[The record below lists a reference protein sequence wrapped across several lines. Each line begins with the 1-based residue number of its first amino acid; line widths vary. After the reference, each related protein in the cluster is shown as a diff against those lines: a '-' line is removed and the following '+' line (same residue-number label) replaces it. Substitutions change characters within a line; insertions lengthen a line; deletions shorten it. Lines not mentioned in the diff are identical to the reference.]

1 MKVKIILGVLAI
13 GFLSVLFL
21 SFVKEQ
27 KEKRPNILFIMAD
40 DHTSQAISAYG
51 TIFGDLFTTPNID
64 RLANEGMI
72 FNNVYCTNAICGP
85 SRATILTGK
94 YSHVNGYF
102 KNESGGQFDGEQWT
116 FIKSLKDNGYQT
128 SLFGKWHLGSEPV
141 GFDYFKYHNNKNQ
154 QGVYYNPLYNENGK
168 NVREEGYATT
178 LTGDFILNWL
188 ENGRDKDKP
197 FAALLHFKAPHRPWN
212 PEEKYKDL
220 FKGIEMPY
228 PDNFNDDYKGR
239 ELTAGDTWMTMDYFN
254 RIDMKLT
261 PPEGLEAKELWQWK
275 THGNNPDEAW
285 LPEGCKTQEE
295 ARKWKYQRYIKDY
308 LACVKSVDDN
318 VGRVLDYLDENGLAE
333 NTIVVYTGD
342 QGFYLGEHGW
352 FDKRFIYETS
362 SKMPFIV
369 RYPEKVKAKS
379 QSNDIITN
387 ADFAPTLLDFAN
399 VDTPEAIQGRSF
411 AENLQGRTPANWPKS
426 YYYQYYEYPYWHHV
440 QPHYG
445 VRNERYKLIHFYYNM
460 DVWEFY
466 DLEKDPNEMN
476 NAIADP
482 VYAKIIKEMKMDI
495 VNHQNKLGI
504 DKSLNAMRAMTD
516 ADLGLVGGH

>member
-1 MKVKIILGVLAI
+1 MKFRKSLKVLAI
-13 GFLSVLFL
+13 AVLTVVFF
-21 SFVKEQ
+21 SCKKEQ

-51 TIFGDLFTTPNID
+51 TIFGDVFTTPNID
-64 RLANEGMI
+64 RLANEGML

-94 YSHVNGYF
+94 YSHVNGYY
-102 KNESGGQFDGEQWT
+102 KNESGGQFNSSQWT
-116 FIKSLKDNGYQT
+116 FIKALKENGYQT

-141 GFDYFKYHNNKNQ
+141 GFDYFKYHNNSNQ
-154 QGVYYNPLYNENGK
+154 QGTYYDPVYNENGK
-168 NVREEGYATT
+168 NVREKGYATT

-188 ENGRDKDKP
+188 DIEREKDKP
-197 FAALLHFKAPHRPWN
+197 FAALLHFKAPHRPWI
-212 PEEKYKDL
+212 PEEKYKNL

-228 PDNFNDDYKGR
+228 PDTFNDTYKGR
-239 ELTAGDTWMTMDYFN
+239 ELTAGDTWTTMDYFN
-254 RIDMKLT
+254 RRDMKLT
-261 PPEGLEAKELWQWK
+261 PPKELEGKELREWE
-275 THGNNPDEAW
+275 THGNNIDQAW
-285 LPEGCKTQEE
+285 LPEDSKTQEE

-308 LACVKSVDDN
+308 LACIKSVDDN

-352 FDKRFIYETS
+352 FDKRLMYEES

-369 RYPEKVKAKS
+369 RCPKKVAPKS

-387 ADFAPTLLDFAN
+387 ADFAPTLLDFAD
-399 VDTPEAIQGRSF
+399 VDVPKAVQGRSF
-411 AENLQGRTPANWPKS
+411 ANNLQGKTATDWRKS

-445 VRNERYKLIHFYYNM
+445 VRNKRYKLIHFYYNI
-460 DVWEFY
+460 DIWEFY
-466 DLEKDPNEMN
+466 DLEKDPSEMN
-476 NAIADP
+476 NVIADP
-482 VYAKIIKEMKMDI
+482 QYKEIIQEMKLDI
-495 VNHQNKLGI
+495 VKHQDNLGL
-504 DKSLNAMRAMTD
+504 DTSLKSMRAMTD
-516 ADLGLVGGH
+516 TDLDLVGGH